1 MRTKGFGWIGPAV
14 LLSAMLMATSASA
27 YDPYDPNNCN
37 GFIWDDKQAVV
48 VSKVIARPRVNFV
61 KSPYDDDFKAETCP
75 ADTAACRKK
84 SYLVAGDLV
93 LTGET
98 RGAFT
103 CVSYHLPQARTQI
116 WTTGWVPGSALTPVA
131 PMPSPKVQDWTG
143 TWSLPAG
150 EITISPG
157 GAGGKLSI
165 EGVMVV
171 PFGRDF
177 NNGVLRANASPE
189 KDTIAF
195 NDDGSLPFEQTE
207 CADCRVRMQ
216 RIGEW
221 LMVEDNERCGGAA
234 VTFTGLYRRKK

>member
-1 MRTKGFGWIGPAV
+1 MRTKGFGWIGPAA
-14 LLSAMLMATSASA
+14 LLSAVLMATSASA

-37 GFIWDDKQAVV
+37 GFIWDDKQAAV

-84 SYLVAGDLV
+84 SYLVTGDLV
-93 LTGET
+93 LTGST

-103 CVSYHLPQARTQI
+103 CVSYQSPLARKQI
-116 WTTGWVPGSALTPVA
+116 WTTSWVPGSLLTPVA

-143 TWSLPAG
+143 TWSHPG
-150 EITISPG
+150 GDITISPG
-157 GAGGKLSI
+157 GDGGKLSI
-165 EGVMVV
+165 EGEMVV
-171 PFGRDF
+171 PTAQDF
-177 NNGVLRANASPE
+177 HNGQLQAKASPE

-195 NDDGSLPFEQTE
+195 NDDGSIPFENTE
-207 CADCRVRMQ
+207 GVGCRVRMQ
-216 RIGEW
+216 RIEQW
-221 LMVEDNERCGGAA
+221 LMVEDNEGCGGAA